1 MTVTAIRRLVSSAGV
16 FALLAV
22 FLAGTGC
29 SLKQADESVTGKSA
43 AFRTVDGQSIS
54 QDGSEEYSPF
64 VVQKSDGYLIAV
76 FGSDRSCGGCTTG
89 KHHIFVTT
97 SATPYGNNG
106 VLPFFNIPQALT
118 VASAEQYWDSSVS
131 FAVVKSGNGARIYLN
146 NTSGNIVYADY
157 DPSVS
162 TTNVTGLVDITNST
176 WKTHTV
182 VGAAADGVKI
192 FTRSGTGQIYFFDPS
207 GSDTTL
213 TPLSSSQGS
222 GSVVHISP
230 MHVPRPDAFMT
241 IQGNQVVSSSFLQMG
256 GPVTGL
262 NIALQNSRISVR
274 NISVLYSQNRPG
286 EMVFI
291 SGIQEG
297 SSKQDMFM
305 IEGAPPSLLWDQT
318 FPKPGEMPGG
328 IPGGGGGGNY
338 MTFQQAN
345 FVLGVP
351 NFTTQGTFDI
361 VDMEEN
367 MGTIYLSQATAPGT
381 LHVYPMLPN
390 ANNQAAA
397 FTATGYTGGIAI
409 DNGKMIRTKKNT
421 PVEDIA
427 FFAMPVGPGPF
438 GTPDY
443 SFGTTGTTAG
453 QTEFGNANEWIAAR
467 AGRLLFPDRASN
479 RVIVW
484 NAVPTSG
491 AQNPNFVLGQAN
503 FASTAATTTQ
513 TGLSNPGKPWTNG
526 MKLVV
531 PDAGNNR
538 VLIWNNF
545 PNANAAA
552 ADIVLGQANFT
563 GATVNAGGVSAS
575 SLSGPIAVASD
586 GNKLAVLDAGNNRIL
601 IWNSFPTSN
610 NQPANIVLGQN
621 DFTHVTAN
629 DDNQDNTN
637 DNAGAP
643 VSPRVFKTP
652 KIMLMMPNAL
662 LLSDFGH
669 GRVLVFMAQP

>member
-1 MTVTAIRRLVSSAGV
+1 MTVTAIRRLVSYAGI

-54 QDGSEEYSPF
+54 QPDFEEYSPF
-64 VVQKSDGYLIAV
+64 IVQKSDGYLIAV

-118 VASAEQYWDSSVS
+118 VASAEQYWDSAVS
-131 FAVVKSGNGARIYLN
+131 FTAVKSGNGARIYLN

-157 DPSVS
+157 DPAVS

-182 VGAAADGVKI
+182 VGAGADGVKI
-192 FTRSGTGQIYFFDPS
+192 FTRSSTGQIYFFDPA
-207 GSDTTL
+207 GSNTTL
-213 TPLSSSQGS
+213 TPLSSGQGTAS
-222 GSVVHISP
+222 LMHISP
-230 MHVPRPDAFMT
+230 THVPRPDAFMT
-241 IQGNQVVSSSFLQMG
+241 IQGNQVLSASFLQMG

-262 NIALQNSRISVR
+262 NIALQNSRISIR
-274 NISVLYSQNRPG
+274 NISVLYSQARQG

-338 MTFQQAN
+338 ATFQPAN
-345 FVLGVP
+345 FVIGAA
-351 NFTTQGTFDI
+351 NFTSTGALDI
-361 VDMEEN
+361 VDMEEFA
-367 MGTIYLSQATAPGT
+367 GIIYLSQGSSNT
-381 LHVYPMLPN
+381 LHVFNMLPN
-390 ANNQAAA
+390 MNAALA
-397 FTATGYTGGIAI
+397 SFTITGYGGGIGI
-409 DNGKMIRTKKNT
+409 DNGKMIRSKKGT
-421 PVEDIA
+421 PNEDLA
-427 FFAMPVGPGPF
+427 FFTMPVGPGPF

-443 SFGTTGTTAG
+443 TFGTTGTTAG
-453 QTEFGNANEWIAAR
+453 QTEFGNANEWISAR
-467 AGRLLFPDRASN
+467 AGRLLFPDRVSN

-484 NAVPTSG
+484 NAIPTSG
-491 AQNPNFVLGQAN
+491 AQNPNFVLGQGN
-503 FASTAATTTQ
+503 FSSTTALATQ

-526 MKLVV
+526 MKLVI
-531 PDAGNNR
+531 PDAGNHR
-538 VLIWNNF
+538 VLIWNSF
-545 PNANAAA
+545 PSVNGAA

-563 GATVNAGGVSAS
+563 SSAVNAGGVSAS
-575 SLSGPIAVASD
+575 SLNGPVAAASD
-586 GNKLAVLDAGNNRIL
+586 GNKLAILDAGNNRIL
-601 IWNSFPTSN
+601 IWNSFPTTN

-621 DFTHVTAN
+621 DFIHITAN

-643 VSPRVFKTP
+643 VSARVFKNP

-662 LLSDFGH
+662 LVSDFGH